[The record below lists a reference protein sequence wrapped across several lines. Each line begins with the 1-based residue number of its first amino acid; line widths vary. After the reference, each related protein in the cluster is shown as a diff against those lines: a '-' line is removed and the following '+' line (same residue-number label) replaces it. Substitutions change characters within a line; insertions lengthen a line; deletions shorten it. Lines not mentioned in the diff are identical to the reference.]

1 MMNKKTISIVFVVL
15 GILLFAGGLT
25 LILLPHS
32 SSGILSALPF
42 IMIGIGCGVSGQGIG
57 ELVQRRKLASSP
69 QLAKQQ
75 ETEIGDERNIAIA
88 FQAKSKAFD
97 LMVYLF
103 GALLLSFALFGVSA
117 AATLSLAVAYLAV
130 IGCRIWFAVKLNREM

>member
-1 MMNKKTISIVFVVL
+1 
-15 GILLFAGGLT
+15 
-25 LILLPHS
+25 
-32 SSGILSALPF
+32 
-42 IMIGIGCGVSGQGIG
+42 MIGIGCGVFGQGIG
-57 ELVQRRKLASSP
+57 ELVQRRKLANSP

-130 IGCRIWFAVKLNREM
+130 IGCRIWFAVMLNREM

>member
-1 MMNKKTISIVFVVL
+1 M
-15 GILLFAGGLT
+15 
-25 LILLPHS
+25 
-32 SSGILSALPF
+32 
-42 IMIGIGCGVSGQGIG
+42 G
-57 ELVQRRKLASSP
+57 EERKQEIIERSK

-103 GALLLSFALFGVSA
+103 GALLLSFALFGSA
-117 AATLSLAVAYLAV
+117 
-130 IGCRIWFAVKLNREM
+130 IGIAEIRLFV